1 MTIPPSDLVLIDTC
15 IWVGFFNRN
24 QSAERIT
31 VDPLLDDDRAAIT
44 GMILAEILQGFRRDE
59 PPGADP
65 HAVVVW
71 GGCPE
76 TGRLSRFLASV
87 AVVSRQ
93 QIGREQQDTL
103 CFFPTLF

>member
-59 PPGADP
+59 QADWVASSLKGP
-65 HAVVVW
+65 S
-71 GGCPE
+71 GS
-76 TGRLSRFLASV
+76 GRQADEEGKPSLAS
-87 AVVSRQ
+87 AR
-93 QIGREQQDTL
+93 
-103 CFFPTLF
+103 